1 MQVHDGQMDDRTAA
15 LERELI
21 EEYLRSRG
29 QTRESV
35 NALATSESTA
45 LLRAAS
51 EYASLRLAE
60 MQARAHYVQE
70 IHGS

>member
-1 MQVHDGQMDDRTAA
+1 MQVHDGHMDDRTAA

-29 QTRESV
+29 QTRESLD
-35 NALATSESTA
+35 ALGRSESTEM
-45 LLRAAS
+45 LRAAS

-70 IHGS
+70 LHGS